1 MKELFLSE
9 TSAQNIGSYEY
20 SQFKDYILLNDLQ
33 GREVRNIAIS
43 YVKSEYINNV
53 KYLLVVGIDIFT
65 QKFVRLV
72 DTYGHKYGLCRYCD
86 DYKEFVNKAVIQV
99 PCKICDEYL
108 NTLRLVGKAKILGQT
123 DFRKLFIKVL
133 ETSPFPSGVFPYS
146 YIDVPSFMQIL
157 KNNPN
162 KEFFAKVFISSEI
175 HLYKN
180 KYQIKFSYLD
190 ANSFVDILDEKILNK
205 NIDGKYIKGTA
216 LVKGIM
222 INGNFRICVVKVHSH
237 KFFDSKREYNRI
249 ALTNF
254 LRMQMPIT
262 EKYIEDLLDM
272 GYTIKSESFPIT
284 QEHYDTYY
292 KEDNFIEE
300 FFEFDSDYDYEE
312 CYGDYT
318 LDYGYREDEDYEE

>member
-1 MKELFLSE
+1 M
-9 TSAQNIGSYEY
+9 
-20 SQFKDYILLNDLQ
+20 
-33 GREVRNIAIS
+33 
-43 YVKSEYINNV
+43 
-53 KYLLVVGIDIFT
+53 
-65 QKFVRLV
+65 
-72 DTYGHKYGLCRYCD
+72 HK
-86 DYKEFVNKAVIQV
+86 
-99 PCKICDEYL
+99 
-108 NTLRLVGKAKILGQT
+108 
-123 DFRKLFIKVL
+123 
-133 ETSPFPSGVFPYS
+133 
-146 YIDVPSFMQIL
+146 

-249 ALTNF
+249 VLKNF
-254 LRMQMPIT
+254 LSQFAST
-262 EKYIEDLLDM
+262 TDEYIEKLLDE
-272 GYTIKSESFPIT
+272 GYTIKSESIPGPLDFK
-284 QEHYDTYY
+284 YDNYGY
-292 KEDNFIEE
+292 SSEYWYQEDNFIEE